1 MSTSMTKGSPLK
13 LMLHFALP
21 LLMGNLLQQTYNIID
36 AAIVGQILGAD
47 ALASVGSS
55 SSIQF
60 LVLGFCIGCCAG
72 FGVPVAKHFGAG
84 DHRTMRDYIFNGA
97 VLTTIM
103 AAILTILCSLFCTQI
118 LHMLSVPE
126 DIFENAYA
134 YLIVIFIG
142 IPFTLL
148 YNYLSSIL
156 RSVGDSRTPFLFLGF
171 SAVLNIFLD
180 LFCIIV
186 LKWGCMGAAIA
197 TITSQ
202 AISGILCF
210 FYIKRNMKLLRLEKS
225 NMIMQKETIG
235 ELLAMGLPMGLQFS
249 ITAIGSMVMQAAN
262 NGLGRIYV
270 SAFTAAMRIKQFL
283 LCPFDA
289 IGTAASVF
297 CSQNL
302 GARQPERIRKG
313 ALQATLTGCIYGL
326 CAGLILIFFGR
337 SLSMIFLS
345 KNAAAVLDASA
356 KYLRCMGFFFSI
368 LGILNVCRMVTQG
381 LGYPGRAVF
390 SGVMEMI
397 GRVIVSIGFV
407 GAFGYTAI
415 CFADQAAWVAASCYI
430 APTCIWCIRRSIKMI
445 EEKAA

>member
-1 MSTSMTKGSPLK
+1 MTKGSPLK
-13 LMLHFALP
+13 LMLQFALP

-55 SSIQF
+55 SSVQF

-72 FGVPVAKHFGAG
+72 FGVPVARYFGAG
-84 DHRTMRDYIFNGA
+84 DHRTMRNYIFNGA
-97 VLTTIM
+97 VLTAII
-103 AAILTILCSLFCTQI
+103 AAILMIACSLSCGQI
-118 LHMLSVPE
+118 LHLLSVPD
-126 DIFENAYA
+126 DIFGNAYV

-186 LKWGCMGAAIA
+186 L
-197 TITSQ
+197 Q
-202 AISGILCF
+202 
-210 FYIKRNMKLLRLEKS
+210 LLRLEKE
-225 NMIMQKETIG
+225 NMIVQKDAVK
-235 ELLAMGLPMGLQFS
+235 ELLGMGLPMGFQFS

-262 NGLGRIYV
+262 NGLGSIYV

-302 GARQPERIRKG
+302 GARQADRIKKG
-313 ALQATLTGCIYGL
+313 ALEATIAGCIYGFS
-326 CAGLILIFFGR
+326 AGLILIFFGR
-337 SLSMIFLS
+337 PLSMIFLS
-345 KNAAAVLDASA
+345 KNATAVLDASA
-356 KYLRCMGFFFSI
+356 KYLRCLGFFFGI

-381 LGYPGRAVF
+381 LGYSGRAIF

-397 GRVIVSIGFV
+397 GRVIVSVGFV
-407 GAFGYTAI
+407 GTMGYTAI
-415 CFADQAAWVAASCYI
+415 CFADQAAWIAASCYI
-430 APTCIWCIRRSIKMI
+430 GPTCIWCIRRSIKLL
-445 EEKAA
+445 EGKQA

>member
-1 MSTSMTKGSPLK
+1 MTKGSPLK
-13 LMLHFALP
+13 LMLQFALP

-55 SSIQF
+55 SSVQF

-72 FGVPVAKHFGAG
+72 FGVPVAKYFGAG
-84 DHRTMRDYIFNGA
+84 DHKTMCNYIFNGA
-97 VLTTIM
+97 VLTAVI
-103 AAILTILCSLFCTQI
+103 AAILTLSCSLLCTQI
-118 LHMLSVPE
+118 LHLLSVPE
-126 DIFENAYA
+126 DIFGNAYA

-186 LKWGCMGAAIA
+186 LRWGCAGAAIA
-197 TITSQ
+197 TITAQ
-202 AISGILCF
+202 AVSGILCF
-210 FYIKRNMKLLRLEKS
+210 FYIRRKMELLRLEKD
-225 NMIMQKETIG
+225 NMHMQKVAVG

-262 NGLGRIYV
+262 NGLGSIYV

-302 GARQPERIRKG
+302 GARQADRIKKG
-313 ALQATLTGCIYGL
+313 ALEATIAGCIYGFS
-326 CAGLILIFFGR
+326 AGLILIFFGR
-337 SLSMIFLS
+337 PLSMIFLS
-345 KNAAAVLDASA
+345 KNATAVLDASA
-356 KYLRCMGFFFSI
+356 KYLRCLGFFFGI
-368 LGILNVCRMVTQG
+368 LGILNVCRMVT
-381 LGYPGRAVF
+381 
-390 SGVMEMI
+390 
-397 GRVIVSIGFV
+397 
-407 GAFGYTAI
+407 
-415 CFADQAAWVAASCYI
+415 
-430 APTCIWCIRRSIKMI
+430 
-445 EEKAA
+445 